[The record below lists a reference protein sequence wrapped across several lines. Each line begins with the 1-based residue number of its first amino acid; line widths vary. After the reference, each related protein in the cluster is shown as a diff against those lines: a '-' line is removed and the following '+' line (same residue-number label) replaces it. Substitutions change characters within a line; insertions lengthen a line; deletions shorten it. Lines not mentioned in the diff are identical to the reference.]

1 MSLGRARVVKGAFPA
16 EAAPIPSSVDPASTV
31 TDTNL
36 ARRIPRAVLD
46 GRDEA
51 ARIVAEARRAA
62 DAAIARAREAAADVE
77 RTAADEARQRELARV
92 AAEVLAVR
100 IAEEERRARDV
111 DRTIEMAVLLAE
123 RLVGEILRVDPTRLR
138 ALAAE
143 ALAETRGARK
153 MRIECHPD
161 DADEVRALLSEHAGV
176 LVDVDATTELG
187 RGSLVL
193 HTELGRVDAR
203 LHPQLRR
210 LGEALREA
218 LATAGTTSPT
228 SPQAGTRP

>member
-1 MSLGRARVVKGAFPA
+1 MSLGRARVLKGAFPA
-16 EAAPIPSSVDPASTV
+16 KAAPIPSPEGPTSTV
-31 TDTNL
+31 TDANV
-36 ARRIPRAVLD
+36 ARRIPRAVLE

-51 ARIVAEARRAA
+51 ARILADARRAA
-62 DAAIARAREAAADVE
+62 DETIARARAEAADVE
-77 RTAADEARQRELARV
+77 RTAADDARQRELARV

-123 RLVGEILRVDPTRLR
+123 RLLGDALRVDPSRLR
-138 ALAAE
+138 TLAAE

-161 DADEVRALLSEHAGV
+161 DADEVRALLAEHAGA

-187 RGSLVL
+187 RGSLVV

-218 LATAGTTSPT
+218 LASADAAGE
-228 SPQAGTRP
+228 GRRP